1 MGANKPN
8 YVADPILSEIG
19 RTSTRVNISDLIR
32 KNKEGEKREKIIR
45 IYTFLSVAMF
55 IFLFGIYIIL

>member
-8 YVADPILSEIG
+8 YITDPILSEIG

-45 IYTFLSVAMF
+45 IYTFFFVAIF
-55 IFLFGIYIIL
+55 VFLFGIYIIL